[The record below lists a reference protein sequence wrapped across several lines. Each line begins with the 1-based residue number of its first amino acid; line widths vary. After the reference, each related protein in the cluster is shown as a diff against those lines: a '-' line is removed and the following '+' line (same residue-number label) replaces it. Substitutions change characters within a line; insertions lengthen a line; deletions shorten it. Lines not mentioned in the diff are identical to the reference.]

1 MTAEMIRENQ
11 LKRKLQQ
18 GEVVLG
24 LFINSSYPAFVEIC
38 GHAGFDF
45 VIIDLEHGP
54 LHPLVAEDLCRAA
67 DCVGI
72 SPVVRVGKNDPWQIQ
87 RALDIGSAGVQVP
100 QIETETD
107 AVACVRSAKY
117 NPLGSRGLSF
127 YNRAGVY
134 TAAGAQITDK
144 LNEESLVVVHIEGI
158 QGVENLQEIVTV
170 PHIDVIFL
178 GPYDLSQSLGIPG
191 QVRDPRV
198 IDLMHQCIH
207 IIQNA
212 GKAVGTFA
220 DNPETAKH
228 WINAGIQYIALGV
241 DVGIFLR
248 ASQRLV
254 KAVRTQA

>member
-1 MTAEMIRENQ
+1 MIRENQ

-24 LFINSSYPAFVEIC
+24 LFVNCSYPGFVEIC

-54 LHPLVAEDLCRAA
+54 LNPLVAEDLCRAA
-67 DCVGI
+67 DSVGI
-72 SPVVRVGKNDPWQIQ
+72 SPLVRVGKNDSVQIQ

-100 QIETETD
+100 QIESQKD
-107 AVACVRSAKY
+107 AEACVKSAKF

-127 YNRAGVY
+127 YTRAGVY
-134 TAAGAQITDK
+134 TAAGGQITDK
-144 LNEESLVVVHIEGI
+144 LNEESLVIIHVEGI
-158 QGVENLQEIVTV
+158 RGVENLAEIVCV

-191 QVRDPRV
+191 QVRDSRV
-198 IDLMHQCIH
+198 IDLMHQCIDT
-207 IIQNA
+207 IRSA
-212 GKAVGTFA
+212 GKVVGTFA
-220 DNPETAKH
+220 DNPETAKQ
-228 WINAGIQYIALGV
+228 WIEAGIQYIALGV

-248 ASQRLV
+248 ACQGLV
-254 KAVRTQA
+254 RAVRPES